1 VPTYPIDLSAGG
13 EYLRWL
19 PAPIGPNGQAFWG
32 NTAGNA
38 VCFGWLYSED
48 YSEQRLVASVS
59 TDGGV
64 TWTEVDAANRPAR
77 GVSNDA
83 NGWQPRYTAACLH
96 PTDSTRVCLI
106 YNTVANTS
114 APEVYVQEF
123 DLDDLTWGLEYGGAS
138 FPALTGGRVYGAVS
152 RPLNGDVVLAF
163 SWVPGGGD
171 TYSTYMV
178 TITPGVGAIWGAA
191 LDLFPV
197 IPVNEYRVSEDIT
210 TEGWTG
216 SYIPTMAVT
225 TTGLVYLVVT
235 SMSSTMEVYQA
246 ILATDDTFTTA
257 LIYTDPDVGED
268 RMLHYLSMGLGLT
281 SSGSQ
286 VFLFGGRNNYNIDTS
301 LDQTFDVLAGYCDD
315 GGDLSFNLTTLTPP
329 AGTGYSVPAAWYV
342 NGIVW
347 VFMGWLTDLA
357 EGASYVQ
364 YTGDPPTAGVVT
376 DAVTV
381 FPAIPE
387 RLEVF
392 LRFNGFY
399 AAYES
404 RNYLYWHGVT
414 ASTTSANYATFGKS
428 RSALR
433 RFTDS
438 GYTSFG

>member
-1 VPTYPIDLSAGG
+1 
-13 EYLRWL
+13 
-19 PAPIGPNGQAFWG
+19 
-32 NTAGNA
+32 
-38 VCFGWLYSED
+38 
-48 YSEQRLVASVS
+48 
-59 TDGGV
+59 
-64 TWTEVDAANRPAR
+64 
-77 GVSNDA
+77 
-83 NGWQPRYTAACLH
+83 
-96 PTDSTRVCLI
+96 
-106 YNTVANTS
+106 VANTS

-163 SWVPGGGD
+163 SWVDEGD
-171 TYSTYMV
+171 GARSTYLC
-178 TITPGVGAIWGAA
+178 TITPGATWGSA
-191 LDLFPV
+191 LELFPGLAPNV
-197 IPVNEYRVSEDIT
+197 QRVSEDQS
-210 TEGWTG
+210 TEGWTA
-216 SYIPTMAVT
+216 SYIPTIAVT
-225 TTGLVYLVVT
+225 DSGLVYMVVVT
-235 SMSSTMEVYQA
+235 MDTPMEVYQV
-246 ILATDDTFTTA
+246 ILATDDTFSTA
-257 LIYTDPDVGED
+257 LIYTDPEVGED
-268 RMLHYLSMGLGLT
+268 RMAHKLSMGLGLT

-347 VFMGWLTDLA
+347 MFMGWLTDLD

-381 FPAIPE
+381 FPDIPE

-404 RNYLYWHGVT
+404 RNYLYWHGVP
-414 ASTTSANYATFGKS
+414 ATTSANYATFGKS

-433 RFTDS
+433 RFTDN